1 MQKKRASLSE
11 EQKEQ
16 LKEKERIK
24 RQQQRANLSN
34 EEQSIRREKGAEQ
47 HRIKR
52 QQQRANLSNEE
63 QSIRREKDAEQH
75 RNKYQE
81 QKSFILQNH
90 HLSNNKL
97 FLNNRRPKINEN
109 GDDEDI
115 IEDEVEDKNEDG
127 EDNSDF
133 AVADHVKDWKAYREK
148 RYAKSRIYKK
158 ARYAQLKDAEVKL
171 LKAAENSTSDSDIQ
185 KLQQL
190 ATRRQQILAYGRE
203 YGRTYRQNHNR
214 RQWVPIQQVWDEDN
228 PCSHCGRVWLKSV
241 KKDARVRC
249 CYDGKAMDEQN
260 IWPKLQPLP
269 NNIRQIIF
277 GESTIFISDED
288 GNRQVAHSPLNN
300 IEHFSRNSARYNGV
314 LSISATGIDNGK
326 GGGWERIQGPHAVKL
341 CGRTFHYLPRSNS
354 TGGIQHFILDKYTE
368 ALMHAQSFESNNS
381 RIDTTIKDSIL
392 RAFWDTLHSMN
403 KFVQHCK
410 IIGDAV

>member
-1 MQKKRASLSE
+1 MNNNKNSSDLKNPESSNEITILSNEEQNPSHKAQNISEEKKNEIREKNKLRMQKKRASLSE

-47 HRIKR
+47 RRIKR

-97 FLNNRRPKINEN
+97 FLNNRQPKIHEN

-228 PCSHCGRVWLKSV
+228 PC
-241 KKDARVRC
+241 
-249 CYDGKAMDEQN
+249 
-260 IWPKLQPLP
+260 
-269 NNIRQIIF
+269 
-277 GESTIFISDED
+277 
-288 GNRQVAHSPLNN
+288 
-300 IEHFSRNSARYNGV
+300 RYNIINV
-314 LSISATGIDNGK
+314 FLSI
-326 GGGWERIQGPHAVKL
+326 IQ
-341 CGRTFHYLPRSNS
+341 
-354 TGGIQHFILDKYTE
+354 
-368 ALMHAQSFESNNS
+368 
-381 RIDTTIKDSIL
+381 
-392 RAFWDTLHSMN
+392 N
-403 KFVQHCK
+403 K
-410 IIGDAV
+410 